1 MADRRYDYIEAD
13 SLIFMKKNVKD
24 IMLLSEGHAIEMF
37 PMNFEEFLW
46 DMGDEMPMPNIRK
59 QQSMGTFHLQHL
71 PHYFVCR
78 NLLCK
83 NRRILLPPGNEKS
96 PDSVVNQS
104 FS

>member
-46 DMGDEMPMPNIRK
+46 DMGDEIPMPNIRK

-83 NRRILLPPGNEKS
+83 TAGFCFRPETKKALILL
-96 PDSVVNQS
+96 
-104 FS
+104 